1 MGYRRTLCVASW
13 MTVVSGLL
21 LSTLLGCAMVPPN
34 SFIDPTKVGRFGG
47 DAHEGG
53 IRRIL
58 TPRDTPPGLA
68 HATEPTPEDLVAV
81 YQEYRLEPSDTV
93 AVTVQDLLVQGM
105 PYSAVLEVNPL
116 GEIRLPELGV
126 IKVAGLTEAELEQE
140 IKAQL
145 IDGGLLPRPI
155 VLAFTQSRR
164 GRIMTFM
171 GAVGAPGPYP
181 IMQPDLRLLEAIGM
195 VGDASASA
203 RELYV
208 IRQTS
213 AGRRLAA
220 DESLPV
226 DSGEDAWV
234 IPPPAD
240 VEQETPEGLMS
251 MVGYNQDPS
260 QVQSDPA
267 EPASAPSREELAD
280 VMSQAAEAPPTSETR
295 AAMTMESEPGT
306 TEGRLEPLVFFDPE
320 TGQMLEVEQAPAE
333 AEFEPRADADDSS
346 EDYDEPFDWD
356 DVEDLALEQR
366 VIAIDLAELRAGNP
380 RYNIVI
386 RNRDVINVP
395 IDTGVFY
402 IMGEVLRPGVY
413 AFGGRE
419 ITIKQAMAICGGF
432 SAMAWPQR
440 CEVTR
445 REPGTDKQIVKT
457 VNLDAIFAG
466 LEDDFYLRDDDEI
479 NVGTHIIA
487 PFLFVIRNS
496 FRFTY
501 GFGFVY
507 DRNFA
512 DKDSFGSRINPEI
525 QRAQERSSRGLSF

>member
-1 MGYRRTLCVASW
+1 
-13 MTVVSGLL
+13 
-21 LSTLLGCAMVPPN
+21 
-34 SFIDPTKVGRFGG
+34 
-47 DAHEGG
+47 
-53 IRRIL
+53 
-58 TPRDTPPGLA
+58 
-68 HATEPTPEDLVAV
+68 
-81 YQEYRLEPSDTV
+81 
-93 AVTVQDLLVQGM
+93 
-105 PYSAVLEVNPL
+105 
-116 GEIRLPELGV
+116 
-126 IKVAGLTEAELEQE
+126 
-140 IKAQL
+140 
-145 IDGGLLPRPI
+145 
-155 VLAFTQSRR
+155 
-164 GRIMTFM
+164 
-171 GAVGAPGPYP
+171 
-181 IMQPDLRLLEAIGM
+181 
-195 VGDASASA
+195 
-203 RELYV
+203 
-208 IRQTS
+208 
-213 AGRRLAA
+213 
-220 DESLPV
+220 
-226 DSGEDAWV
+226 
-234 IPPPAD
+234 
-240 VEQETPEGLMS
+240 
-251 MVGYNQDPS
+251 
-260 QVQSDPA
+260 
-267 EPASAPSREELAD
+267 
-280 VMSQAAEAPPTSETR
+280 MSQAAEAPPTSETR